1 MIEYLIFVSRS
12 LYSDKLLLKLTTEKD
27 LLSKEEIIK
36 LGNNIVETYLPSV
49 LEPSST
55 LIAQYVQG
63 DVELSGEYV
72 IEDIEFIFDVK

>member
-1 MIEYLIFVSRS
+1 
-12 LYSDKLLLKLTTEKD
+12 LLKLTTEKD